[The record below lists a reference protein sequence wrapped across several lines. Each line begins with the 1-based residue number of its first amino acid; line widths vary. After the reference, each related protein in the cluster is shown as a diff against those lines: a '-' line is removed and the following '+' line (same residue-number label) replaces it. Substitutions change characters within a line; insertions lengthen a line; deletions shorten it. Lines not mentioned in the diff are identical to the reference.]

1 MFAPERLRVQVSA
14 VSVTAYEQL
23 NYLKDKLK
31 AACTAAFNLF
41 VILFFW
47 SILQKNIRHYL
58 PVLQT
63 GCAVDWYCW
72 SSCWWNQTKLLDK
85 LFFFLYPT

>member
-41 VILFFW
+41 FILLFFC
-47 SILQKNIRHYL
+47 SIIQYTPSFTCTTN
-58 PVLQT
+58 
-63 GCAVDWYCW
+63 
-72 SSCWWNQTKLLDK
+72 
-85 LFFFLYPT
+85 